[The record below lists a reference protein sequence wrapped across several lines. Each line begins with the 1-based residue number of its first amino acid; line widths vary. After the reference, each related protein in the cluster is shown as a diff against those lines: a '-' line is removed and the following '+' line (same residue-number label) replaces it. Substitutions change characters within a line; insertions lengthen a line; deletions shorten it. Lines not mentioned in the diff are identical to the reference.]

1 MTTRPV
7 LALLLAAFVAAASV
21 AAAEP
26 AAADLTAPTTL
37 VTFPWG
43 EGPGELRFAPA
54 SGPGEGLP
62 TSFLMDRAGRVHVL
76 DAAAHRIVRGSDGAG
91 VKPPPLDLLPSGLVK
106 PNSVLID
113 FDLAP
118 DGSYVVLD
126 ETAGTLVR
134 VRPDGKGLGRFGV
147 LRNGRQL
154 ACARDG
160 RVLVSD
166 TGLPAVDLFDA
177 AGKFLGERRGTLFS
191 VYCDGKDRIYGQ
203 QLTGPRRAAL
213 LRTVSAESSR
223 MSVLA
228 TVAPDAP
235 DHELAEP
242 RVIGLDDAG
251 RVYLE
256 VIEVKDGHWLY
267 VRLMR
272 FTTDGAPA
280 GELRVA
286 PCQEEFTSPPR
297 YWRPTPDGHIL
308 AYRTHTAAGY
318 TLVQYRFPN

>member
-1 MTTRPV
+1 MTTRLF
-7 LALLLAAFVAAASV
+7 LALLLAALAAAPSLT
-21 AAAEP
+21 AAEP
-26 AAADLTAPTTL
+26 AAADLTTPTTL

-43 EGPGELRFAPA
+43 EGPGELRFSPA
-54 SGPGEGLP
+54 SGPGEGIP
-62 TSFLMDRAGRVHVL
+62 TSFLLDRAGRVHVL
-76 DAAAHRIVRGSDGAG
+76 DAAAHRIVHGADGAG
-91 VKPPPLDLLPSGLVK
+91 LRPPPLDLLSSGLVK
-106 PNSVLID
+106 PNSVLVD

-134 VRPDGKGLGRFGV
+134 LSPGGKGLGRFGV

-177 AGKFLGERRGTLFS
+177 SGKFLGERRGTLFS
-191 VYCDGKDRIYGQ
+191 VYCDGKGRFYGQ

-213 LRTVSAESSR
+213 LRTVSPESSR

-228 TVAPDAP
+228 TVAPDRP

-272 FTTDGAPA
+272 FTADGAPA

-286 PCQEEFTSPPR
+286 QCQEEYTSPPR
-297 YWRPTPDGHIL
+297 HWRPTLDGRIL
-308 AYRTHTAAGY
+308 AYRTHTAVGY
-318 TLVQYRFPN
+318 TLVQYRFPH